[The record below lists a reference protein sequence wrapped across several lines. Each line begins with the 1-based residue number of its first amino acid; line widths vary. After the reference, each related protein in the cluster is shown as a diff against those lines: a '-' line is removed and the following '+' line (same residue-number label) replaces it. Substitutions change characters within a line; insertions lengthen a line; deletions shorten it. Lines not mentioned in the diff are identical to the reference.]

1 MGVIKAICISEKKG
15 TNKHPVPCGDFLE
28 DDGISNDAHAGK
40 WHRQV
45 SLLPAERV
53 REFNEKGGGV
63 TDGDFGENLLV
74 DGVDFSALEVGSTL
88 KAGNVILEITQLGKE
103 CHRHCSIYHRVGEC
117 IMPVRGV
124 FARVL
129 KSGRLTPGDESL
141 AFPPSPKRPFT
152 CLLYTSRCV

>member
-28 DDGISNDAHAGK
+28 DYGISNDAHAGK

-103 CHRHCSIYHRVGEC
+103 CHRQI
-117 IMPVRGV
+117 
-124 FARVL
+124 
-129 KSGRLTPGDESL
+129 GR
-141 AFPPSPKRPFT
+141 AH
-152 CLLYTSRCV
+152 V